1 MSLDKCSYFQ
11 SLSDS
16 EAEAFSGGQGLP
28 FGPPASPVVTPPVVT
43 PPVGAPAPPVGASAT
58 AAGILS
64 QGINRIS
71 VDLRDF
77 VSPEFRNQDGLSNSC
92 TANLNAGTLNITCDL
107 QQYVVGSGLVPFSAP
122 VDGSVDLAM

>member
-1 MSLDKCSYFQ
+1 MSLDKYSYFR

-16 EAEAFSGGQGLP
+16 EAQAFSGGQAPL
-28 FGPPASPVVTPPVVT
+28 FDAPAPAP
-43 PPVGAPAPPVGASAT
+43 APAPPVGAPAT

-107 QQYVVGSGLVPFSAP
+107 QQYVVGGGVVPFDVP
-122 VDGSVDLAM
+122 VPEGVTLQ